1 MYSLIIPVYKN
12 EGTIEPLA
20 AVLEQLNTQLG
31 GRLEVVFVVD
41 GSPDRSRELLEEQLS
56 QATFAAELIEL
67 SRNFG
72 SFAAIRMGLSAAQ
85 GPYFAVMAADL
96 QEPPELI
103 FEFFQTLER
112 EPVDVVV
119 GSRSER
125 NDPPMSRWL
134 AQTYWSFYKRW
145 IQPEMPTGGVD
156 VFACNEAVKTALLS
170 CNESNTSLV
179 GLLVWLGF
187 RKKAVPYVRQA
198 RLNGKSAWT
207 LRKKL
212 RYMFNS
218 LFSFSDLPIW
228 LLTLIGCLGTAV
240 SVAASIVVLVSWA
253 VGNINV
259 PGYVPIVLTVLF
271 STFLQLL
278 SIGLIGGYI
287 WQAYENTKRRPLFV
301 PMSRQSYRRLGGTN
315 SAEIQIPEHGD
326 AAPKSLPGEAA

>member
-12 EGTIEPLA
+12 QGTIEPLA

-56 QATFAAELIEL
+56 EATFAAELIEL

-145 IQPEMPTGGVD
+145 IQSEMPSGGVD

-240 SVAASIVVLVSWA
+240 SVVASIVVLVSWA
-253 VGNINV
+253 IGNINV
-259 PGYVPIVLTVLF
+259 PGYVPIVLMLSF
-271 STFLQLL
+271 SMFLQLL
-278 SIGLIGGYI
+278 SVGLIGGYV

-301 PMSRQSYRRLGGTN
+301 PMSRQSFRDLRGSEPQGTG
-315 SAEIQIPEHGD
+315 SADQGETGRQARGQD
-326 AAPKSLPGEAA
+326 AA